1 MPIKVFYS
9 WQNDTDS
16 KCNRYL
22 IRDAAEKAIKELN
35 NEFLF
40 ESSPRPDLAELDHD
54 TKGIPGH
61 PEIVNT
67 ILEKIRN
74 SQIFL
79 ADLTFVG
86 TTWENKTNHKNT
98 RKVSSD
104 CKFLPNPN
112 VMFELG
118 YAFNVLN
125 DSRFIFVQNTEYGR
139 PENGIFD
146 LAHRR
151 YPLTYALAPNSPT
164 SQLKQAQKDL
174 SDIIKL
180 ALRVILENG
189 VLEEMRQMLER
200 SLATER
206 DRIKLARDDFH
217 RQIREGRFLNQ
228 YGGEPVWTLGLFP
241 AVLPDSQINW
251 ATFQKK
257 IERVLKPLRTSG
269 WGHRL
274 TGGHLEAY
282 HMEGRD
288 TGKSL
293 TRLNRFGTILFACV
307 ETSVVF
313 PSEVKD
319 PYSGEEI
326 FDIDMQ
332 GITSGTIKT
341 VRDWTQMLQ
350 EIGIKGPWFVET
362 ALLNLPRCQIPFT
375 EKYRRAGMDK
385 DFAGG
390 DIIPQDL
397 LLIPEDAP
405 QMAMADFASLF
416 APLFNSV
423 WEYFNSA
430 QSLDFDASGNW
441 IK

>member
-1 MPIKVFYS
+1 MNIKVFYS

-16 KCNRYL
+16 KCNRYF

-35 NEFLF
+35 KEFLF
-40 ESSPRPDLAELDHD
+40 EPSPRPDLAELDHD
-54 TKGIPGH
+54 TKGKPGH

-67 ILEKIRN
+67 ILEKIKN

-86 TTWENKTNHKNT
+86 TTWENKTNHQNT
-98 RKVSSD
+98 PKESSD

-125 DSRFIFVQNTEYGR
+125 DSRLIFVQNTEYGR

-151 YPLTYALAPNSPT
+151 YPLTYALAPNSTT
-164 SQLKQAQKDL
+164 SQLKQALKDL
-174 SDIIKL
+174 SQIIKM
-180 ALRVILENG
+180 ALRNILENG
-189 VLEEMRQMLER
+189 VLEEMAQILER
-200 SLATER
+200 SLEKER
-206 DRIKLARDDFH
+206 ERIKLARNDFH
-217 RQIREGRFLNQ
+217 QQVREGRFLSQ
-228 YGGEPVWTLGLFP
+228 YGGNPVWTLGLFP

-251 ATFQKK
+251 PTLRTK

-274 TGGHLEAY
+274 TGRHLEAY

-293 TRLNRFGTILFACV
+293 TRLNRFGTILSACV

-313 PSEVKD
+313 PTELKD
-319 PYSGEEI
+319 PYSGAAV
-326 FDIDMQ
+326 FDIAIDS
-332 GITSGTIKT
+332 ITRETIKT
-341 VRDWTQMLQ
+341 VQIWVKMLHA
-350 EIGIKGPWFVET
+350 IGINGPWFVET
-362 ALLNLPRCQIPFT
+362 ALLNLPPCQIPFT
-375 EKYRRAGMDK
+375 KKYYNTGMDK
-385 DFAGG
+385 SFAGG
-390 DIIPQDL
+390 DIVPDL
-397 LLIPEDAP
+397 LFIPEYAP
-405 QMAMADFASLF
+405 QMEMANFARLF
-416 APLFNSV
+416 APLFNSI
-423 WEYFNSA
+423 WHYFNRVS
-430 QSLDFDASGNW
+430 SLDFDASGNW
-441 IK
+441 IE